1 MKRIRHNIKLKLLGA
16 VAFAA
21 AFLVGITPVTAFA
34 NIPDC
39 TCVSKCTEDHIDTDC
54 PLCKTDI
61 TMCEGKEPDTKPEVP
76 ETVKMGPLTPDGN
89 MNLVDDYGT
98 LEAGGKQFITVVSKT
113 GNYFYIIIDRD
124 DEGDET
130 VHFLNLVDEADLLKL
145 MDDEEAKQY
154 QENHETEEST
164 EVVTEPETEPEP
176 VVEDP
181 EPNKPLKKNNTTLIM
196 ALILLSAIGC
206 TGGYIYFAKVKKR
219 KSQINSIDPDADYN
233 EDESEYL
240 SSLPDDKDEDLN
252 FDFTEDEDESA
263 GNEDVSAN
271 DVADI
276 NDDSLGNDVCTG
288 NDDNETVD
296 DDAANESEEE

>member
-1 MKRIRHNIKLKLLGA
+1 MKLKLLGA

-21 AFLVGITPVTAFA
+21 AFLMGITPVTAFA

-39 TCVSKCTEDHIDTDC
+39 TCVSKCTEDYRDTDC

-61 TMCEGKEPDTKPEVP
+61 SMCEGKEPETEPEVP

-124 DEGDET
+124 DEGEET

-145 MDDEEAKQY
+145 MDEEEAKQY
-154 QENHETEEST
+154 LENREEKNAET
-164 EVVTEPETEPEP
+164 VTEPETDPEP

-181 EPNKPLKKNNTTLIM
+181 VPVKPEKKNNVTLIM

-206 TGGYIYFAKVKKR
+206 TAGYVYFSKVRKR
-219 KSQINSIDPDADYN
+219 KVQMNSVDPDADYN
-233 EDESEYL
+233 EDESEYQA
-240 SSLPDDKDEDLN
+240 SLPDDMDEDPD
-252 FDFTEDEDESA
+252 FDFEEDEDDAE
-263 GNEDVSAN
+263 GNYED
-271 DVADI
+271 
-276 NDDSLGNDVCTG
+276 TG
-288 NDDNETVD
+288 NDNYERAEKDVT
-296 DDAANESEEE
+296 NESEEE